1 MAQSLEAAA
10 GLPAMATAAG
20 PRHVVLIT
28 DGWQYCVPYDNATRF
43 DGVDAIASLNAKGVT
58 TWIVGFGGEV
68 DALGLNKM
76 AVAANTAKANC
87 NPASE
92 DAAAANNCYFQVDN
106 AQELLAALQTIAG
119 SASAETCDGLDNDCD
134 GVVDQGL
141 TRSCSNACGAGTESC
156 HAGVWDGCSA
166 APVASSETCDGV
178 DNDCDGQTDE
188 PGVDLCDAGE
198 VCTDGMCQ
206 PEDDGDAGGM
216 HAGCCDAG
224 GAPTGQ
230 SLALFGLIGLALFR
244 RRRRR

>member
-1 MAQSLEAAA
+1 
-10 GLPAMATAAG
+10 
-20 PRHVVLIT
+20 
-28 DGWQYCVPYDNATRF
+28 
-43 DGVDAIASLNAKGVT
+43 
-58 TWIVGFGGEV
+58 
-68 DALGLNKM
+68 
-76 AVAANTAKANC
+76 
-87 NPASE
+87 
-92 DAAAANNCYFQVDN
+92 
-106 AQELLAALQTIAG
+106 
-119 SASAETCDGLDNDCD
+119 
-134 GVVDQGL
+134 
-141 TRSCSNACGAGTESC
+141 
-156 HAGVWDGCSA
+156 VWDGCSA